1 MVMVEG
7 SAMTALITGASSGIG
22 LEMAR
27 ICAAERRDVVLV
39 ARSARNLAELAA
51 ALEREHDVRAYVIAA
66 DLASSE
72 GIERIV
78 SRVAELRLT
87 LEVLVNNAGF
97 GVYGPFVQTSLEAE
111 LQMIH
116 VNIIALTHL
125 TKRLLPPMLARRSGR
140 ILNVASTASFLPGPL
155 MAVYYATKAYVLS
168 FSEALANEVT
178 GSGVT
183 VSALCPGPTTSNF
196 QQAAGL
202 GDSKLVFGKK
212 LPSAREVAKAGYDGM
227 MAGKTVIIPGL
238 SNKFIANVPRFFP
251 RATVAKVV
259 RGAQERRR
267 T

>member
-1 MVMVEG
+1 MI
-7 SAMTALITGASSGIG
+7 ALITGASSGIG

-51 ALEREHDVRAYVIAA
+51 TLEREHDIRAYVIAA

-87 LEVLVNNAGF
+87 IDLLVNNAGF
-97 GVYGPFVQTSLEAE
+97 GVYGPFVQTSLDAE

-116 VNIIALTHL
+116 VNIVALTHL

-140 ILNVASTASFLPGPL
+140 ILNVASTAAFLPGPL

-183 VSALCPGPTTSNF
+183 VTTLCPGPTASNF
-196 QQAAGL
+196 QTAAGL
-202 GDSKLVFGKK
+202 ENSKLMFGKK
-212 LPSAREVAKAGYDGM
+212 LPSSREVAKAGYEGM
-227 MAGKTVIIPGL
+227 MAGKTVVIPGL
-238 SNKFIANVPRFFP
+238 SNKLVASTPRFLP
-251 RATVAKVV
+251 RATMARIV
-259 RGAQERRR
+259 RRAQELRKSSA